1 MFRLENQIPTFNENV
16 KTECYSC
23 RKLTNLYVDSPNKG
37 RLYLCSRSCQS
48 NFSLKSGMTGY
59 NTVRDHSTTRKMT
72 SVGNLQDLTAIEMQR
87 ILEFRQGYNRHS
99 MAKLKKGKSPE
110 SVSGMMSTRHKRS
123 SKVSKV
129 G

>member
-37 RLYLCSRSCQS
+37 RLYLCSRNCQS

-59 NTVRDHSTTRKMT
+59 NTVRDHSTSRLKTVAK
-72 SVGNLQDLTAIEMQR
+72 LQDLTSEELAR
-87 ILEFRQGYNRHS
+87 LLEFKQGYNKYTMNRQ
-99 MAKLKKGKSPE
+99 KKGDSLDR
-110 SVSGMMSTRHKRS
+110 VLGTMS
-123 SKVSKV
+123 SKHRRTGKV
-129 G
+129 TKLG